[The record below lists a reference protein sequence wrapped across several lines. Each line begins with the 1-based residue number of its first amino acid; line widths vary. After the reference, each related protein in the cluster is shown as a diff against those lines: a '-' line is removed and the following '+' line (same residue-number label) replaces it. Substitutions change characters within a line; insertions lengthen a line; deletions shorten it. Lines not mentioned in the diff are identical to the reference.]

1 MSAGPTGKPLENGSG
16 GVPSDSQDA
25 PAETGKYVEPEYV
38 TLIGRIQRHVVPRT
52 YLEVGVASGRTLAL
66 VTPGTAAIGV
76 DPEPQIKFTL
86 DTESR
91 VFEKTSDAFFE
102 EEDVRSLMGN
112 RDIDLAFIDGMHRFE
127 FALRDFINIERLA
140 SKATAVLIHDCFP
153 LDEVSARRE
162 RETRFWT
169 GDVWKLIVCLK
180 ENRPDLSVTV
190 VDAAPSGLGMIR
202 NLDPAS
208 TVLSE
213 RLDELIDRYVDL
225 PYSYLEEQGI
235 RNALNVIPNDWTA
248 ITAMLPN
255 IRPYP
260 AAAPTTGKSQTVW
273 RRIVSRATTA
283 RR

>member
-1 MSAGPTGKPLENGSG
+1 MSSGPTGEPLENGSG
-16 GVPSDSQDA
+16 GVQSESPED
-25 PAETGKYVEPEYV
+25 PAVSSKYVEPEYV

-66 VTPGTAAIGV
+66 VAPGTVAVGV
-76 DPEPQIKFTL
+76 DPEPHIKFAL
-86 DTESR
+86 GAESK

-102 EEDVRSLMGN
+102 EEDVRSLMGG

-140 SKATAVLIHDCFP
+140 SKTTAVLIHDCLP
-153 LDEVSARRE
+153 IDEVSARRE

-180 ENRPDLSVTV
+180 ENRPDISVTV
-190 VDAAPSGLGMIR
+190 VDAAPSGLGVIR
-202 NLDPAS
+202 NLDPGS

-213 RLDELIDRYVDL
+213 RLEELVDRYMDL
-225 PYSYLEEQGI
+225 PYSSLEEQGI
-235 RNALNVIPNDWTA
+235 RNTLNVIPNDWAA
-248 ITAMLPN
+248 ITEMLPN

-260 AAAPTTGKSQTVW
+260 VAAQTGKSQPVW
-273 RRIVSRATTA
+273 RRIVSRATAA
-283 RR
+283 RQ